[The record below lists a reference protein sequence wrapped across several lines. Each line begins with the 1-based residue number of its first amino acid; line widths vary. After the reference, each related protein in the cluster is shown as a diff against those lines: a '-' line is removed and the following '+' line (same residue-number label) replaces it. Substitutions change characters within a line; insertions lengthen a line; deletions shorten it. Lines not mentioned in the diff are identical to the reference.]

1 MGYNTFSMRLARIF
15 LKRKFVFFFI
25 CVLLVGV
32 PTMVKAEEKKGPY
45 MPTNNIITVK
55 IEDSGK
61 EVSLQKGDT
70 IQIELKTFG
79 TAGYMWQFDG
89 LDKGYLEI
97 VSRETKPVSDRM
109 GAPTQ
114 CIWLLKAKKSGSTK
128 ITMSNYRVW
137 EGREKAVGEFSLAV
151 KIE

>member
-1 MGYNTFSMRLARIF
+1 MGYTTANMKLTWVF
-15 LKRKFVFFFI
+15 LKQKYVFFLI
-25 CVLLVGV
+25 CVLLIGA

-45 MPTNNIITVK
+45 MPTNSIITVK

-61 EVSLQKGDT
+61 EVSLKKGDT

-79 TAGYMWQFDG
+79 TAGYTWQFDD
-89 LDKGYLEI
+89 LDEGYLET

-109 GAPTQ
+109 GAPTL
-114 CIWLLKAKKSGSTK
+114 CIWLLKARKSGSTK

-137 EGREKAVGEFSLAV
+137 EGREKAVAEFSLAV